1 MSMKKMMV
9 GLGAA
14 SLALGVL
21 AGTAFAAGPEVVKGP
36 GVEPACFAPD
46 AKNAKFFQW
55 KKKDGPYKIA
65 VVNGFV
71 ANVWR
76 IQMIQTAKAYAADP
90 GIAKDIKEFKVVSV
104 GTDMAAQLGAV
115 EDYINQ
121 GFDAV
126 LIDPNT
132 PTGWDRVVRLANQ
145 KGTILI
151 AFDNEVSGDT
161 MAAVAQDQTE
171 MGKMGAK
178 WLLDNVGKS
187 GKILEVRGVA
197 GFSADK
203 DRHDGF
209 RSLMEAPGNKFEIT
223 EVVGNWA
230 PGDSQKATADA
241 IAAHGKFDGV
251 FTQGG
256 SNGTVQAFLDAKIP
270 LVPMAGEGENIYRIQ
285 IAKYK
290 DQGLKGFSYGQS
302 PAQVAIALKEAIAA
316 LKGGAIPQRVSI
328 PTPTTD
334 YTRMKEGEDYFP
346 DLTAD
351 FFAANAF
358 PPCGLNFTAPQLM
371 AQTGENTPK

>member
-1 MSMKKMMV
+1 MF
-9 GLGAA
+9 A
-14 SLALGVL
+14 ALGVIGL
-21 AGTAFAAGPEVVKGP
+21 GLMPAAASAAGPQVVEGP
-36 GVEPACFAPD
+36 GFQPACFAPW
-46 AKNAKFFQW
+46 AKDTKYFQW
-55 KKKDGPYKIA
+55 PAKQGPYRIA

-76 IQMIQTAKAYAADP
+76 IQMIQTAKAYAATP
-90 GIAKDIKEFKVVSV
+90 EIAKDLKEFKVVSV

-145 KGTILI
+145 KGTVLI
-151 AFDNEVSGDT
+151 AFDNEVSGDN
-161 MAAVAQDQTE
+161 MAAVAQDQLE
-171 MGKMGAK
+171 MGKLSAE
-178 WLLDNVGKS
+178 WLIKNVGHK
-187 GKILEVRGVA
+187 GRILEVRGVA

-203 DRHDGF
+203 GRHDGF
-209 RSLMEAPGNKFEIT
+209 RQVMEAPGNQFEIV

-241 IAAHGKFDGV
+241 LAAHGHFDGI

-256 SNGTVQAFLDAKIP
+256 SNGTVQALIDAKHP
-270 LVPMAGEGENIYRIQ
+270 FVPMAGEGENIYRVQ
-285 IAKYK
+285 IAKYA
-290 DQGLKGFSYGQS
+290 DQGLKGLSYGQS

-316 LKGGAIPQRVSI
+316 LHGEAIPQRVTI
-328 PTPTTD
+328 PTPLTD
-334 YTRMKEGEDYFP
+334 YTRMKAGEDYFP

-371 AQTGENTPK
+371 AQTGENVK

>member
-1 MSMKKMMV
+1 M
-9 GLGAA
+9 
-14 SLALGVL
+14 
-21 AGTAFAAGPEVVKGP
+21 AAGPQVVAGP
-36 GVEPACFAPD
+36 GAEPACFAPWGKD
-46 AKNAKFFQW
+46 VKYFQW
-55 KKKDGPYKIA
+55 PKKAGPYRIA

-76 IQMIQTAKAYAADP
+76 IQMIKTAKAYAAVP
-90 GIAKDIKEFKVVSV
+90 EIAKDLKEFKVVSV

-151 AFDNEVSGDT
+151 AFDNQVDT
-161 MAAVAQDQTE
+161 KDMAGVGQDQTA
-171 MGKMGAK
+171 MGVLGGN
-178 WLLDNVGKS
+178 WLVKNVGHK
-187 GKILEVRGVA
+187 GRILEIRGVP

-203 DRHDGF
+203 ARHDGL
-209 RSLMEAPGNKFEIT
+209 RSVLEAPGNNFEIV

-241 IAAHGKFDGV
+241 IAAHGHFDGI

-256 SNGTVQAFLDAKIP
+256 SNGTVQALIDAKHP
-270 LVPMAGEGENIYRIQ
+270 FVPMAGEGENLFRIQ
-285 IAKYK
+285 IAEYAK
-290 DQGLKGFSYGQS
+290 DGLKGLSYGQS

-316 LKGGAIPQRVSI
+316 LKGGVIPQMVSI
-328 PTPTTD
+328 PNPVVD
-334 YTRMKEGEDYFP
+334 YTNMKAGVDYFP
-346 DLTAD
+346 DLKSD

-358 PPCGLNFTAPQLM
+358 PPCGLAFTAPQLM
-371 AQTGENTPK
+371 AQSEENVK

>member
-1 MSMKKMMV
+1 MSFKNMF
-9 GLGAA
+9 
-14 SLALGVL
+14 LALGVIGVGL
-21 AGTAFAAGPEVVKGP
+21 ASSAALAAGPATVAGP
-36 GVEPACFAPD
+36 GVEPACFAPWGKD
-46 AKNAKFFQW
+46 TKFFQW
-55 KKKDGPYKIA
+55 PKKEGPYRIA

-76 IQMIQTAKAYAADP
+76 IQMIQTAKAYAALP
-90 GIAKDIKEFKVVSV
+90 EIAKDIKEFKVVSV

-115 EDYINQ
+115 EDFINQ

-132 PTGWDRVVRLANQ
+132 PKGWDRVLRLANQ

-151 AFDNEVSGDT
+151 AFDNQVEGTD
-161 MAAVAQDQTE
+161 MAGVAQDQIA
-171 MGKMGAK
+171 MGKQGGE
-178 WLLDNVGKS
+178 WLVKYVGNK
-187 GKILEVRGVA
+187 GKLLEIRGVA
-197 GFSADK
+197 GFSADQE
-203 DRHDGF
+203 RHDGF
-209 RSLMEAPGNKFEIT
+209 RSVVEAPGNNFEIV

-241 IAAHGKFDGV
+241 IAAHGHFDGI

-256 SNGTVQAFLDAKIP
+256 SNGTVQALIDAKHP
-270 LVPMAGEGENIYRIQ
+270 FVPMAGEGENLFRIQ
-285 IAKYK
+285 IDKYK

-316 LKGGAIPQRVSI
+316 LKGNTIPQLVSI
-328 PTPTTD
+328 PNPITD
-334 YTRMKEGEDYFP
+334 FTRMKAGEDYFP
-346 DLTAD
+346 DLTTD

-371 AQTGENTPK
+371 SQTGADQK

>member
-1 MSMKKMMV
+1 MFVK
-9 GLGAA
+9 
-14 SLALGVL
+14 SLAAAVAAL
-21 AGTAFAAGPEVVKGP
+21 AFGLLSNAAMAAGPQVVAGP
-36 GVEPACFAPD
+36 GAEPACFAPWGKD
-46 AKNAKFFQW
+46 VKYFQW
-55 KKKDGPYKIA
+55 PKKAGPYRIA

-76 IQMIQTAKAYAADP
+76 IQMIKTAKAYAAVP
-90 GIAKDIKEFKVVSV
+90 EIAKDLKEFKVVSV

-151 AFDNEVSGDT
+151 AFDNQVDT
-161 MAAVAQDQTE
+161 KDMAGVGQDQTA
-171 MGKMGAK
+171 MGVLGGN
-178 WLLDNVGKS
+178 WLVKNVGNK
-187 GKILEVRGVA
+187 GRILEIRGVP

-203 DRHDGF
+203 ERHDGL
-209 RSLMEAPGNKFEIT
+209 RSVLGAPGNNFEIV

-241 IAAHGKFDGV
+241 IAAHGHFDGI

-256 SNGTVQAFLDAKIP
+256 SNGTIQALIDAKHP
-270 LVPMAGEGENIYRIQ
+270 FVPMAGEGENLFRIQ
-285 IAKYK
+285 ISQYSK
-290 DQGLKGFSYGQS
+290 DGLKGLSYGQS

-316 LKGGAIPQRVSI
+316 LKGGVIPQMVSI
-328 PTPTTD
+328 PNPVVD
-334 YTRMKEGEDYFP
+334 YTNMKAGEDYFP
-346 DLTAD
+346 DLKAD

-358 PPCGLNFTAPQLM
+358 PPCGLAFTAPQLM
-371 AQTGENTPK
+371 AQSEENVK

>member
-1 MSMKKMMV
+1 MSLKNLLLAAGVSV
-9 GLGAA
+9 GLMSGAA
-14 SLALGVL
+14 M
-21 AGTAFAAGPEVVKGP
+21 AAGPEMVSGP
-36 GVEPACFAPD
+36 GVDPQCFVPWSAD
-46 AKNAKFFQW
+46 TKYFQW
-55 KKKDGPYKIA
+55 PARPGPYRIA

-76 IQMIQTAKAYAADP
+76 IQMIQTAKAYAALP
-90 GIAKDIKEFKVVSV
+90 EIAKDLKEFKVVSV

-115 EDYINQ
+115 EDFINQ

-132 PTGWDRVVRLANQ
+132 PKGWDRVIRLANQ

-151 AFDNEVSGDT
+151 AFDNQVETTD
-161 MAAVAQDQTE
+161 MAGVAQDQII
-171 MGKMGAK
+171 MGVQGGQ
-178 WLLDNVGKS
+178 WLVDHIGNKGKL
-187 GKILEVRGVA
+187 LEIRGVA
-197 GFSADK
+197 GFSADQE
-203 DRHDGF
+203 RHDGF
-209 RSLMEAPGNKFEIT
+209 RSVVEAPGNDFEVV

-241 IAAHGKFDGV
+241 IAAHGHFDGI

-256 SNGTVQAFLDAKIP
+256 SNGTVQALIDAGHP
-270 LVPMAGEGENIYRIQ
+270 FVPMAGEGENLFRIQ
-285 IAKYK
+285 IAKYA

-316 LKGGAIPQRVSI
+316 LQGNPIPQLVKI
-328 PTPTTD
+328 PNPTTD
-334 YTRMKEGEDYFP
+334 FTIMKAGEDYFP
-346 DLTAD
+346 DLDAD

-371 AQTGENTPK
+371 AQTGENQE